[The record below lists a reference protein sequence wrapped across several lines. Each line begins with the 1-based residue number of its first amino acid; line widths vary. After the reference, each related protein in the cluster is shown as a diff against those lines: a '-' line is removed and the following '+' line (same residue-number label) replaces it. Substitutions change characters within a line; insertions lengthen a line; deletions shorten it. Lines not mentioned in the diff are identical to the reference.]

1 MWQALTPSNPQA
13 FPNPA
18 PSGDSSFSLRY
29 GNPTPEEL
37 IGESPSGVGLAAL
50 MATYRATGGVAR
62 GDDLARLLEDRGL
75 GDFVD
80 LARLIASNEVFG
92 FKWRD
97 TLWIPMFQVELRD
110 LSIKPATQLVLMQLG
125 SRFDGWARAAWFAQ
139 PNSWLND
146 RRPVDSLDS
155 HLADVLR
162 AASIAR
168 LITGGSEPIV
178 RNDVSEGKPT
188 IAFRIS
194 DMTGARCAGAVT
206 KAVRAIDRSAVVRID
221 MVALKVDI
229 EPTKANARE
238 LSDAIKRAG
247 YTPIAA

>member
-1 MWQALTPSNPQA
+1 MLQALTPSNPPA
-13 FPNPA
+13 FPHPA
-18 PSGDSSFSLRY
+18 PNADLNLSLRY
-29 GNPTPEEL
+29 GNPAPREP
-37 IGESPSGVGLAAL
+37 IGEVPTGVGLAAL

-62 GDDLARLLEDRGL
+62 GDDLVNLLEDHGL
-75 GDFVD
+75 GDFVG

-97 TLWIPMFQVELRD
+97 TLWIPMFQFDLRD

-125 SRFDGWARAAWFAQ
+125 ARFDGWARAAWFAH

-146 RRPVDSLDS
+146 RRPVDRLDS

-162 AASIAR
+162 AAGIAR
-168 LITGGSEPIV
+168 LIAAGREPTV
-178 RNDVSEGKPT
+178 RGDFPKDKPM
-188 IAFRIS
+188 IAFQIS
-194 DMTGARCAGAVT
+194 DMTGARCAGAVI
-206 KAVRAIDRSAVVRID
+206 KAVKAIDRSAVVRID
-221 MVALKVDI
+221 MATLTVEI

-247 YTPIAA
+247 YSPIAA